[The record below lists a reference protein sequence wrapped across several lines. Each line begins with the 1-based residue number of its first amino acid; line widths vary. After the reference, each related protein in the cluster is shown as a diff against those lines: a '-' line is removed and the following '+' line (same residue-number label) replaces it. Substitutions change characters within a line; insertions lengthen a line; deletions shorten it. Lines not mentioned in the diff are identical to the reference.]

1 MLHPIIKRTKQWWQ
15 PKAGNLLSAVYLAVL
30 IFNIDFSTSFKFI
43 FPAIATILGIGIFG
57 YFFNDFTDL
66 ESDRKA
72 NKNNMLEKLSANN
85 RLLLLASALILSFLP
100 WLLLPFDSF
109 SCYLL
114 LGEFIL
120 LLVYAVPP
128 IRLKEKGFVALV
140 TDALYAYAIPFT
152 LAFHTFNLIS
162 SEKII
167 WILYVVIFFWQ
178 FSVGIINILIHQ
190 IEDYENDIH
199 TQTNTWVISIGK
211 IKARKFLL
219 NIFWPI
225 MLILFI
231 CFLVIVSFSSWNW
244 YFILPIMFLLVKY
257 SSTFY
262 KKAYSAFVKSNI
274 VADLQKINIHYHLF
288 LPYWN
293 ILILVFLDFRF
304 VIIVIGHY
312 LLFNFNQIFWWFRAV
327 VYPNCLEYLFVR
339 MPSKIVNFSIYYFR
353 IFVLRESSKQAR
365 RAHYDAYIIEKNDCL
380 NKIMQP
386 NVAIV
391 SANKNKYTETFILQ
405 HENILIDA
413 GYYLHRFYGGYL
425 PTMELKR
432 GSLLSSNESL
442 LKFQEWKTAFFEK
455 GKNDYLKKAFVDYL
469 INNNINLVLA
479 EFGQSGAEISDL
491 CQEAGVPLI
500 VVFYGYDA
508 HHKYVIEQYKDKYT
522 NMFRYA
528 SKIIGVSN
536 DIVKKLEGLG
546 APKEKLIYLPC
557 AIDLKRFKYQDHSKN
572 EPVFLTVGRFSETKS
587 PHLTILAFNEVL
599 KEIPNAQLVMIGKDG
614 GGELFEACHILAK
627 ALQIEK
633 SVVFKGICTPEE
645 VLEQMN
651 RARVFVQHSLTT
663 PLNSDKEGTPV
674 AIMEAMACGLPV
686 VSTRHAGIE
695 ELIISEKNGFLVAEY
710 DYIDMAK
717 MMVMVCKNDNLIYQ
731 IGQNAATSILENDLI
746 INNTNLLLSEV
757 NKFILKNG

>member
-1 MLHPIIKRTKQWWQ
+1 MLYSIIIRTKQWWQ
-15 PKAGNLLSAVYLAVL
+15 PKAGNLLSAVYLAVF
-30 IFNIDFSTSFKFI
+30 IFNIDFSATFKFV

-72 NKNNMLEKLSANN
+72 NKNNMLEKLNNNN
-85 RLLLLASALILSFLP
+85 RLLLLASALFLAFVP
-100 WLLLPFDSF
+100 WFFLPFDSF
-109 SCYLL
+109 NCYLL
-114 LGEFIL
+114 LGEFVL

-162 SEKII
+162 SAKVI
-167 WILYVVIFFWQ
+167 WILYAIIFFWQ

-190 IEDYENDIH
+190 IEDYENDLH
-199 TQTNTWVISIGK
+199 TQTKTWVTSIGK
-211 IKARKFLL
+211 IKARNFLL
-219 NIFWPI
+219 YIFWPL

-231 CFLVIVSFSSWNW
+231 FFLVTVSFNSWNW
-244 YFILPIMFLLVKY
+244 YFIFPTIFLLVQY
-257 SSTFY
+257 TTTFY
-262 KKAYSAFVKSNI
+262 KKSYRAFVKSNI
-274 VADLQKINIHYHLF
+274 SADLQKINIHYHLF

-293 ILILVFLDFRF
+293 IIILVFVDFRF
-304 VIIVIGHY
+304 LIIVFGHY
-312 LLFNFNQIFWWFRAV
+312 LLFNFNRIFWWFKAV
-327 VYPNCLEYLFVR
+327 IYPNFLEYLFVR
-339 MPSKIVNFSIYYFR
+339 IPSRIVNFSIYYFR
-353 IFVLRESSKQAR
+353 VFILRESSIKAR
-365 RAHYDAYIIEKNDCL
+365 REHYEVYIKERTDYL
-380 NKIMQP
+380 NKITNP
-386 NVAIV
+386 NIAIV

-405 HENILIDA
+405 HENILLDA

-432 GSLLSSNESL
+432 GFLLASNESL

-455 GKNDYLKKAFVDYL
+455 GKNDYLKKAFVDYI

-491 CQEAGVPLI
+491 CREAGVPLI

-508 HHKYVIEQYKDKYT
+508 HHKHVIEQYQDKYT
-522 NMFRYA
+522 NMFLYA

-546 APKEKLIYLPC
+546 APKEKLMYLPC
-557 AIDLKRFKYQDHSKN
+557 AIDLKRFTYQDHSKN
-572 EPVFLTVGRFSETKS
+572 DPIFLSVGRFSETKS

-614 GGELFEACHILAK
+614 GGELFEACHILVK

-633 SVVFKGICTPEE
+633 SVFFKGICTPNE
-645 VLEQMN
+645 VLEQMQK
-651 RARVFVQHSLTT
+651 ARVFVQHSITT
-663 PLNSDKEGTPV
+663 PINGDKEGTPV
-674 AIMEAMACGLPV
+674 AVMEAMASGLPV

-695 ELIISEKNGFLVAEY
+695 ELIVSGENGFLVAEY
-710 DYIDMAK
+710 DYLNMAK
-717 MMVMVCKNDNLIYQ
+717 TMVMVCKNEKLIYQ
-731 IGQNAATSILENDLI
+731 VGQNAATSILENDLI
-746 INNTNLLLSEV
+746 INNTNLLLNEV